1 MSIKMK
7 TFRRVSSFKFVF
19 FSVLALA
26 LLAWHLQAA
35 TVIKIG
41 TIVPLRSPWMDE
53 LRKMD
58 VEWRRITNGEV
69 SLKIYAGGIAGS
81 EEDMVRKIRM
91 GILGGAVFTNLGIT
105 DIYPDAFVLNIPF
118 LIDSDK
124 EMDYIMGKMTPI
136 FEKEI
141 EKRGFKVILWSRAG
155 WLNFFS
161 KNPVIYPD
169 DLKKHKLSFTT
180 GAPEMEQAWKKS
192 GFQVVPNELK
202 DVMMGLQSGMINA
215 FYLPP
220 LVAASGQYFGLAP
233 HMCQLKIAP
242 MVGGFLFSKKVWDE
256 IPDKYKS
263 EMITVGQ
270 KMADTLLQ
278 KTGELEKEAMT
289 EMIKNGLIVN
299 QVPPDAVGKWRATAD
314 KGMDEM
320 IGKAFSKEIY
330 DMLQQYVAE
339 YRKLNEQKQP
349 R

>member
-1 MSIKMK
+1 MTIKMK
-7 TFRRVSSFKFVF
+7 TLMRVSPLKFIVLSF
-19 FSVLALA
+19 AAA
-26 LLAWHLQAA
+26 LLAGHLQAA
-35 TVIKIG
+35 VVVKIG

-58 VEWRRITNGEV
+58 VEWRRITKDEV

-105 DIYPDAFVLNIPF
+105 NIYPDAFVLNIPF
-118 LIDSDK
+118 FIDSDK
-124 EMDYIMGKMTPI
+124 EMDYVMERMTPI

-141 EKRGFKVILWSRAG
+141 EKRGFKMILWSRAG

-161 KNPVIYPD
+161 KNPIIYPD

-202 DVMMGLQSGMINA
+202 DVMMGLQSGMITA

-220 LVAASGQYFGLAP
+220 MMAAAGQYFGLAP
-233 HMCQLKIAP
+233 HMCSLKIAP
-242 MVGGFLFSKKVWDE
+242 MVGGFLISKKIWDE

-263 EMITVGQ
+263 EMVAVAK
-270 KMADTLLQ
+270 KMADNLFQ
-278 KTGELEKEAMT
+278 KTEELEKEAMT

-299 QVPPDAVGKWRATAD
+299 QTPPDAVAKWRAAAD
-314 KGMDEM
+314 KGLGEL

-330 DMLQQYVAE
+330 DTLLKYIDE